1 MTLAAALSR
10 AARYGDYFA
19 THDSGAIPAFDMDA
33 AVRATAARLGATET
47 RVAASALQYEFAE
60 RLWTVSL
67 GTWAIAR
74 QVLDLGSLRYGSVH
88 DGRLAVG
95 FTTLSGTSATTA
107 EETAELLFHNV
118 VDIQLTAFHRE
129 LRSAVKMADGL
140 LWGNAA
146 TALVLATRSASR
158 VRSSYAATALLL
170 QRAPLA
176 GRLTGPI
183 ATPQRRSCCL
193 YYRTAAGRTCSDCPL
208 PKVPA

>member
-10 AARYGDYFA
+10 AARYGDYFV

-74 QVLDLGSLRYGSVH
+74 QVLDLGSLRYGSGD
-88 DGRLAVG
+88 DGRLALG
-95 FTTLSGTSATTA
+95 FTTLSGTPVATADGTA
-107 EETAELLFHNV
+107 GLLYHNV
-118 VDIQLTAFHRE
+118 IDTQLAPFHRE
-129 LRSAVKMADGL
+129 LRSAVKMAEGL

-158 VRSSYAATALLL
+158 ARSCYAATAVLL

-176 GRLTGPI
+176 GRLTGPV
-183 ATPQRRSCCL
+183 ASPKRRSCCL

-208 PKVPA
+208 PKATA